1 MFIDKARIF
10 VKSGN
15 GGNGAVSF
23 RREKYVPAGG
33 PDGGDGGNGA
43 SVIFEV
49 DLGLR
54 TLMDFKYQRKYVA
67 EHGEDGSKKRKAG
80 KNGEDLVLKVPPGTI
95 IRDEATGL
103 IIADLKEEGDKAIV
117 ARGGRGGKGN
127 QHFANAVRQ
136 APAFARSGSEAT
148 GLIIADLKEEGD
160 KAIVARGGR
169 GGKGNQHFAN
179 AVRQAPAFARSGSDG
194 VEKWVVLELKMI
206 ADVGLLGFPNVGK
219 STFLSVVTKAKP
231 KIANYHFT
239 TLTPNLGVVQTK
251 FGDSFV
257 LADIPGLIEGAADGI
272 GLGHDFLRHV
282 ERTKVL
288 IHIVDISGIEG
299 RDALEDFDKI
309 NDELKL
315 YNEKLSTRPQIVVA
329 NKMDILEDE
338 TIFEDFKNELEGRG
352 YKVFKMSAATRQGI
366 DDVIAYVS
374 ELLQDAEEI
383 ELVSEEEMFR
393 PELDEPQDEGLQI
406 EIEDGVYVVTGKS
419 LRRIMYSVNFE
430 DMESLQYFQ
439 KAMESQGVFDRLRE
453 MGIEDGDTVRIY
465 EIEFEF
471 YN

>member
-1 MFIDKARIF
+1 MFIDKARIL
-10 VKSGN
+10 VKAGN

-33 PDGGDGGNGA
+33 PDGGDGGRGA

-49 DLGLR
+49 DNDLR

-67 EHGEDGSKKRKAG
+67 TPGGDGSKKRQAG
-80 KNGEDLVLKVPPGTI
+80 KNGEDLVLKVPAGTI
-95 IRDEATGL
+95 IRDEASGK
-103 IIADLKEEGDKAIV
+103 IIADLKHEGDRAVV

-136 APAFARSGSEAT
+136 APNFAKSGT
-148 GLIIADLKEEGD
+148 DGEE
-160 KAIVARGGR
+160 R
-169 GGKGNQHFAN
+169 
-179 AVRQAPAFARSGSDG
+179 
-194 VEKWVVLELKMI
+194 WVILELKMI

-219 STFLSVVTKAKP
+219 STFLSVVTAAKP

-257 LADIPGLIEGAADGI
+257 LADIPGLIEGAAEGI

-288 IHIVDISGIEG
+288 IHIVDISGLEG
-299 RDALEDFDKI
+299 RNALEDFDAI
-309 NDELKL
+309 NGELKL
-315 YNEKLSTRPQIVVA
+315 YNEKLSTRPQVVVA
-329 NKMDILEDE
+329 NKIDILEDE
-338 TIFEDFKNELEGRG
+338 SVYEEFKTTLEERG
-352 YKVFKMSAATRQGI
+352 YKVFKMSAATREGI

-374 ELLQDAEEI
+374 QILKDAEEI
-383 ELVSEEEMFR
+383 ELVSEEELYV
-393 PELDEPQDEGLQI
+393 PELDDEQEEGLQV

-430 DMESLQYFQ
+430 DMESIQFFQ
-439 KAMESQGVFDRLRE
+439 KTMESQGVFDKLRE
-453 MGIEDGDTVRIY
+453 MGIEDGDTVKIY
-465 EIEFEF
+465 DIEFEF

>member
-80 KNGEDLVLKVPPGTI
+80 RNGEDLILKVPAGTI

-103 IIADLKEEGDKAIV
+103 VIADLKEEGDRAVV
-117 ARGGRGGKGN
+117 AK
-127 QHFANAVRQ
+127 
-136 APAFARSGSEAT
+136 
-148 GLIIADLKEEGD
+148 
-160 KAIVARGGR
+160 GGR

-194 VEKWVVLELKMI
+194 VEKWVILELKMI

-251 FGDSFV
+251 FGESFV
-257 LADIPGLIEGAADGI
+257 LADIPGLIEGAAEGI

-288 IHIVDISGIEG
+288 IHIVDISGLEG
-299 RDALEDFDKI
+299 RDALDDFDKI
-309 NDELKL
+309 NSELKL
-315 YNEKLSTRPQIVVA
+315 YNEKLATRPQVVVA

-338 TIFEDFKNELEGRG
+338 SIFEEFKNELENRG
-352 YKVFKMSAATRQGI
+352 YKVFKMSAATRQGV

-374 ELLQDAEEI
+374 ELLQEAEEI

-393 PELDEPQDEGLQI
+393 PELDEVQDEGLQI
-406 EIEDGVYVVTGKS
+406 DIEDGVYVVTGKS
-419 LRRIMYSVNFE
+419 LRRIMYSVNFD

>member
-10 VKSGN
+10 VKAGN

-33 PDGGDGGNGA
+33 PDGGDGGRGA

-49 DLGLR
+49 DNDLR

-67 EHGEDGSKKRKAG
+67 TPGGDGSKKRQAG
-80 KNGEDLVLKVPPGTI
+80 KNGEDLVLKVPAGTI
-95 IRDEATGL
+95 IRDEASGK
-103 IIADLKEEGDKAIV
+103 IIADLKHEGDRAVV

-136 APAFARSGSEAT
+136 APNFAKSGT
-148 GLIIADLKEEGD
+148 DGEE
-160 KAIVARGGR
+160 R
-169 GGKGNQHFAN
+169 
-179 AVRQAPAFARSGSDG
+179 
-194 VEKWVVLELKMI
+194 WVILELKMI

-219 STFLSVVTKAKP
+219 STFLSVVTAAKP

-257 LADIPGLIEGAADGI
+257 LADIPGLIEGAAEGI

-288 IHIVDISGIEG
+288 IHIVDISGLEG
-299 RDALEDFDKI
+299 RNALEDFDAI
-309 NDELKL
+309 NGELKL
-315 YNEKLSTRPQIVVA
+315 YNEKLSTRPQVVVA
-329 NKMDILEDE
+329 NKIDILEDE
-338 TIFEDFKNELEGRG
+338 SVYEEFKTTLEERG
-352 YKVFKMSAATRQGI
+352 YKVFKMSAATREGI

-374 ELLQDAEEI
+374 QILKDAEEI
-383 ELVSEEEMFR
+383 ELVSEEELYV
-393 PELDEPQDEGLQI
+393 PELDDEQEEGLQV
-406 EIEDGVYVVTGKS
+406 ELEDGVYAVTGKS

-430 DMESLQYFQ
+430 DMESIQFFQ
-439 KAMESQGVFDRLRE
+439 KTMESQGVFDKLRE
-453 MGIEDGDTVRIY
+453 MGIEDGDTVKIY
-465 EIEFEF
+465 DIEFEF

>member
-80 KNGEDLVLKVPPGTI
+80 RNGEDLILKVPPGTI

-103 IIADLKEEGDKAIV
+103 VIADLKEEGDRAVV
-117 ARGGRGGKGN
+117 AK
-127 QHFANAVRQ
+127 
-136 APAFARSGSEAT
+136 
-148 GLIIADLKEEGD
+148 
-160 KAIVARGGR
+160 GGR

-239 TLTPNLGVVQTK
+239 TLTPNLGVVQAK
-251 FGDSFV
+251 FGESFV
-257 LADIPGLIEGAADGI
+257 LADIPGLIEGAAEGV

-288 IHIVDISGIEG
+288 IHIVDISGLEG
-299 RDALEDFDKI
+299 RDALDDFDKI
-309 NDELKL
+309 NGELKL
-315 YNEKLSTRPQIVVA
+315 YNEKLATRPQVVVA

-338 TIFEDFKNELEGRG
+338 SIFEEFKNELEVRG
-352 YKVFKMSAATRQGI
+352 YKVFKMSAATRQGV

-374 ELLQDAEEI
+374 ELLREAEEI

-393 PELDEPQDEGLQI
+393 PELDEVQDEGLQI
-406 EIEDGVYVVTGKS
+406 DIEDGVYVVTGKS
-419 LRRIMYSVNFE
+419 LRRIMYSVNFD

>member
-10 VKSGN
+10 VKAGN

-33 PDGGDGGNGA
+33 PDGGDGGRGA

-49 DLGLR
+49 DNDLR

-67 EHGEDGSKKRKAG
+67 TPGGDGSKKRQAG
-80 KNGEDLVLKVPPGTI
+80 KNGEDLVLKVPAGTI
-95 IRDEATGL
+95 IRDEASGK
-103 IIADLKEEGDKAIV
+103 IIADLKHEGDRAVV

-136 APAFARSGSEAT
+136 APNFAKSGT
-148 GLIIADLKEEGD
+148 DGEE
-160 KAIVARGGR
+160 R
-169 GGKGNQHFAN
+169 
-179 AVRQAPAFARSGSDG
+179 
-194 VEKWVVLELKMI
+194 WVILELKMI

-219 STFLSVVTKAKP
+219 STFLSVVTAAKP

-257 LADIPGLIEGAADGI
+257 LADIPGLIEGAAEGI

-288 IHIVDISGIEG
+288 IHIVDISGLEG
-299 RDALEDFDKI
+299 RNALEDFDAI
-309 NDELKL
+309 NGELKL
-315 YNEKLSTRPQIVVA
+315 YNEKLSTRPQVVVA
-329 NKMDILEDE
+329 FMDLCQDMNKIDILEDE
-338 TIFEDFKNELEGRG
+338 SVYEEFKTTLEERG
-352 YKVFKMSAATRQGI
+352 YKVFKMSAATREGI

-374 ELLQDAEEI
+374 QILKDAEEI
-383 ELVSEEEMFR
+383 ELVSEEELYV
-393 PELDEPQDEGLQI
+393 PELDDEQEEGLQV
-406 EIEDGVYVVTGKS
+406 EIDDGVYVVTGKS

-430 DMESLQYFQ
+430 DMESIQFFQ
-439 KAMESQGVFDRLRE
+439 KTMESQGVFDKLRE
-453 MGIEDGDTVRIY
+453 MGIEDGDTVKIY
-465 EIEFEF
+465 DIEFEF

>member
-80 KNGEDLVLKVPPGTI
+80 RNGEDLILKVPPGTI

-103 IIADLKEEGDKAIV
+103 VIADLKEEGDRAVV
-117 ARGGRGGKGN
+117 AK
-127 QHFANAVRQ
+127 
-136 APAFARSGSEAT
+136 
-148 GLIIADLKEEGD
+148 
-160 KAIVARGGR
+160 GGR

-251 FGDSFV
+251 FGESFV
-257 LADIPGLIEGAADGI
+257 LADIPGLIEGAAEGV

-288 IHIVDISGIEG
+288 IHIVDISGLEG
-299 RDALEDFDKI
+299 RDALDDFDKI
-309 NDELKL
+309 NGGLKL
-315 YNEKLSTRPQIVVA
+315 YNEKLATRPQVVVA

-338 TIFEDFKNELEGRG
+338 SIFEEFKNELEGRG
-352 YKVFKMSAATRQGI
+352 YKVFKMSAATRQGV

-374 ELLQDAEEI
+374 ELLREAEEI

-393 PELDEPQDEGLQI
+393 PELDEQQDEGLQI
-406 EIEDGVYVVTGKS
+406 DIEDGVYVVTGKS
-419 LRRIMYSVNFE
+419 LRRIMYSVNFD

>member
-10 VKSGN
+10 VKAGN
-15 GGNGAVSF
+15 GGNGAVAF
-23 RREKYVPAGG
+23 RKEKYVPAGG

-54 TLMDFKYQRKYVA
+54 TLMDFKYQRKYHA
-67 EHGEDGSKKRKAG
+67 EPGGDGTKGKRAG
-80 KNGEDLVLKVPPGTI
+80 KNGEDLVLKVPAGTVI
-95 IRDEATGL
+95 KDEATGL
-103 IIADLKEEGDKAIV
+103 ILADLKEEGDRAVI

-127 QHFANAVRQ
+127 QHFANSVRQ
-136 APAFARSGSEAT
+136 APAFAKSGT
-148 GLIIADLKEEGD
+148 
-160 KAIVARGGR
+160 
-169 GGKGNQHFAN
+169 
-179 AVRQAPAFARSGSDG
+179 DG
-194 VEKWVVLELKMI
+194 QERWVVLELKMI

-251 FGDSFV
+251 FGESFV
-257 LADIPGLIEGAADGI
+257 LADIPGLIEGAAEGI

-299 RDALEDFDKI
+299 RNALEDFDKI
-309 NDELKL
+309 NDELRL
-315 YNEKLSTRPQIVVA
+315 YNERLSTRPQVVVA
-329 NKMDILEDE
+329 NKIDILEDE
-338 TIFEDFKNELEGRG
+338 SVFEDFKNELESRG
-352 YKVFKMSAATRQGI
+352 YKVFKMSAATRQGV
-366 DDVIAYVS
+366 DDVIAYVTQ
-374 ELLQDAEEI
+374 LLQEVEDV
-383 ELVSEEEMFR
+383 ELVTEEEMYR
-393 PELDEPQDEGLQI
+393 PELDVQEEEGLTI
-406 EIEDGVYVVTGKS
+406 EIDEDGVYVVTGKA
-419 LRRIMYSVNFE
+419 LRRIMYSVNFD

-439 KAMESQGVFDRLRE
+439 KAMESQGVFDQLRE

-465 EIEFEF
+465 ELEFEF

>member
-80 KNGEDLVLKVPPGTI
+80 RNGEDLILKVPPGTI
-95 IRDEATGL
+95 IGDEATGL
-103 IIADLKEEGDKAIV
+103 VIADLKEEGDRAVV
-117 ARGGRGGKGN
+117 AK
-127 QHFANAVRQ
+127 
-136 APAFARSGSEAT
+136 
-148 GLIIADLKEEGD
+148 
-160 KAIVARGGR
+160 GGR

-257 LADIPGLIEGAADGI
+257 LADIPGLIEGAAEGV

-288 IHIVDISGIEG
+288 IHIVDISGLEG

-315 YNEKLSTRPQIVVA
+315 YNEKLATRPQVVVA

-338 TIFEDFKNELEGRG
+338 SIFEEFKNELEDRG
-352 YKVFKMSAATRQGI
+352 YKVFKMSAATRQGV

-374 ELLQDAEEI
+374 ELLKEAEEI

-393 PELDEPQDEGLQI
+393 PELDEQQDEGLQI
-406 EIEDGVYVVTGKS
+406 DIEDGVYVVTGKS
-419 LRRIMYSVNFE
+419 LRRIMYSVNFD

>member
-80 KNGEDLVLKVPPGTI
+80 KNGEDLILKVPPGTI

-103 IIADLKEEGDKAIV
+103 VIADLKEEGD
-117 ARGGRGGKGN
+117 R
-127 QHFANAVRQ
+127 AV
-136 APAFARSGSEAT
+136 
-148 GLIIADLKEEGD
+148 
-160 KAIVARGGR
+160 VARGGR

-251 FGDSFV
+251 FGESFV
-257 LADIPGLIEGAADGI
+257 LADIPGLIEGAAEGV

-288 IHIVDISGIEG
+288 IHIVDISGLEG

-315 YNEKLSTRPQIVVA
+315 YNEKLSTRPQVVVA

-338 TIFEDFKNELEGRG
+338 SVFDEFKNELEGRG
-352 YKVFKMSAATRQGI
+352 YKVFKMSAATRQGV

-374 ELLQDAEEI
+374 ELLREAEEI

-393 PELDEPQDEGLQI
+393 PELDEQQDEGLQI
-406 EIEDGVYVVTGKS
+406 DIEDGVYVVTGKS
-419 LRRIMYSVNFE
+419 LRRIMYSVNFD

>member
-80 KNGEDLVLKVPPGTI
+80 RNGEDLILKVPPGTI
-95 IRDEATGL
+95 IRDEAIGL
-103 IIADLKEEGDKAIV
+103 VIADLKEEGDRAVV
-117 ARGGRGGKGN
+117 AK
-127 QHFANAVRQ
+127 
-136 APAFARSGSEAT
+136 
-148 GLIIADLKEEGD
+148 
-160 KAIVARGGR
+160 GGR

-251 FGDSFV
+251 FGESFV
-257 LADIPGLIEGAADGI
+257 LADIPGLIEGAAEGV

-288 IHIVDISGIEG
+288 IHIVDISGLEG
-299 RDALEDFDKI
+299 RDALDDFDKI
-309 NDELKL
+309 NGELKL
-315 YNEKLSTRPQIVVA
+315 YNEKLATRPQVVVA

-338 TIFEDFKNELEGRG
+338 SIFDEFKNELEGRG
-352 YKVFKMSAATRQGI
+352 YKVFKMSAATRQGV

-374 ELLQDAEEI
+374 ELLREAEEI

-393 PELDEPQDEGLQI
+393 PELDEVQDEGLQI
-406 EIEDGVYVVTGKS
+406 DIEDGVYVVTGKS
-419 LRRIMYSVNFE
+419 LRRIMYSVNFD

>member
-80 KNGEDLVLKVPPGTI
+80 RNGEDLILKVPPGTI

-103 IIADLKEEGDKAIV
+103 VIADLKEEGDRAVV
-117 ARGGRGGKGN
+117 AK
-127 QHFANAVRQ
+127 
-136 APAFARSGSEAT
+136 
-148 GLIIADLKEEGD
+148 
-160 KAIVARGGR
+160 GGR

-257 LADIPGLIEGAADGI
+257 LADIPGLIEGAAEGV

-288 IHIVDISGIEG
+288 IHIVDISGLEG

-315 YNEKLSTRPQIVVA
+315 YNEKLATRPQVVVA

-338 TIFEDFKNELEGRG
+338 SIFEEFKNELEDRG
-352 YKVFKMSAATRQGI
+352 YKVFKMSAATRQGV

-374 ELLQDAEEI
+374 ELLKEAEEI

-393 PELDEPQDEGLQI
+393 PELDEQQDEGLQI
-406 EIEDGVYVVTGKS
+406 DIEDGVYVVTGKS
-419 LRRIMYSVNFE
+419 LRRIMYSVNFD

-453 MGIEDGDTVRIY
+453 MGARK
-465 EIEFEF
+465 
-471 YN
+471 NRA

>member
-80 KNGEDLVLKVPPGTI
+80 RNGEDLILKVPPGTI

-103 IIADLKEEGDKAIV
+103 VIADLKEEGDRAVV
-117 ARGGRGGKGN
+117 AK
-127 QHFANAVRQ
+127 
-136 APAFARSGSEAT
+136 
-148 GLIIADLKEEGD
+148 
-160 KAIVARGGR
+160 GGR

-251 FGDSFV
+251 FGESFV
-257 LADIPGLIEGAADGI
+257 LADIPGLIEGAAEGV

-288 IHIVDISGIEG
+288 IHIVDISGLEG
-299 RDALEDFDKI
+299 RDALDDFDKI
-309 NDELKL
+309 NGELKL
-315 YNEKLSTRPQIVVA
+315 YNEKLATRPQVVVA

-338 TIFEDFKNELEGRG
+338 SIFDEFKNELEGRG
-352 YKVFKMSAATRQGI
+352 YKVFKMSAATRQGV

-374 ELLQDAEEI
+374 ELLREAEEI

-393 PELDEPQDEGLQI
+393 PELDEVQDEGLQI
-406 EIEDGVYVVTGKS
+406 DIEDGVYVVTGKS
-419 LRRIMYSVNFE
+419 LRRIMYSVNFD

-471 YN
+471 YNQYR

>member
-10 VKSGN
+10 VKAGN

-33 PDGGDGGNGA
+33 PDGGDGGRGA

-49 DLGLR
+49 DNDLR

-67 EHGEDGSKKRKAG
+67 TPGGDGSKKRQAG
-80 KNGEDLVLKVPPGTI
+80 KNGEDLVLKVPAGTI
-95 IRDEATGL
+95 IRDEASGK
-103 IIADLKEEGDKAIV
+103 IIADLKHEGDRAVV

-136 APAFARSGSEAT
+136 APNFAKSGT
-148 GLIIADLKEEGD
+148 DGEE
-160 KAIVARGGR
+160 R
-169 GGKGNQHFAN
+169 
-179 AVRQAPAFARSGSDG
+179 
-194 VEKWVVLELKMI
+194 WVILELKMI

-219 STFLSVVTKAKP
+219 STFLSVVTAAKP

-257 LADIPGLIEGAADGI
+257 LADIPGLIEGAAEGV

-288 IHIVDISGIEG
+288 IHIVDISGLEG
-299 RDALEDFDKI
+299 RNALEDFDAI

-315 YNEKLSTRPQIVVA
+315 YNEKLSTRPQVVVA
-329 NKMDILEDE
+329 NKIDILEDE
-338 TIFEDFKNELEGRG
+338 SVYEEFKTTLEDRG
-352 YKVFKMSAATRQGI
+352 YKVFKMSAATREGI

-374 ELLQDAEEI
+374 QVLKDAEEI
-383 ELVSEEEMFR
+383 ELVSEEELYV
-393 PELDEPQDEGLQI
+393 PELDAIEEEGLQV
-406 EIEDGVYVVTGKS
+406 EIEDGVYVVTGKA

-430 DMESLQYFQ
+430 DMESIQFFQ
-439 KAMESQGVFDRLRE
+439 KAMESQGVFDKLRE
-453 MGIEDGDTVRIY
+453 MGIEDGDTVKIY

-471 YN
+471 YD

>member
-80 KNGEDLVLKVPPGTI
+80 RNGEDLILKVPPGTI

-103 IIADLKEEGDKAIV
+103 VIADLKEEGDRAVV
-117 ARGGRGGKGN
+117 AK
-127 QHFANAVRQ
+127 
-136 APAFARSGSEAT
+136 
-148 GLIIADLKEEGD
+148 
-160 KAIVARGGR
+160 GGR

-239 TLTPNLGVVQTK
+239 TLTPNLGVVRVRENN
-251 FGDSFV
+251 SFV
-257 LADIPGLIEGAADGI
+257 VADLPGLIEGASLGE
-272 GLGHDFLRHV
+272 GLGEKFLKHI
-282 ERTKVL
+282 ERTRV
-288 IHIVDISGIEG
+288 IAHVIDMAGTEG
-299 RDALEDFDKI
+299 RCPYDDYVI
-309 NDELKL
+309 ITNELKNF
-315 YNEKLSTRPQIVVA
+315 NEKILDKAQIIIA
-329 NKMDILEDE
+329 NKMDMPGAKENLEQFKE
-338 TIFEDFKNELEGRG
+338 KVKNIKIFEVSALNNEGL
-352 YKVFKMSAATRQGI
+352 K
-366 DDVIAYVS
+366 DVIS
-374 ELLQDAEEI
+374 ELGDMLAKIKKEPLYTPEKF
-383 ELVSEEEMFR
+383 ESHVLYKFEEEEPFR
-393 PELDEPQDEGLQI
+393 IYREGNTFVITGDVVEKLLKMTKFNTDEAALRFANKLKKL
-406 EIEDGVYVVTGKS
+406 GVDDK
-419 LRRIMYSVNFE
+419 
-430 DMESLQYFQ
+430 
-439 KAMESQGVFDRLRE
+439 LRE
-453 MGIEDGDTVRIY
+453 MGATDGDNVRILD
-465 EIEFEF
+465 FEF
-471 YN
+471 DYKES

>member
-1 MFIDKARIF
+1 MFIDKAKIF
-10 VKSGN
+10 VKAGN

-33 PDGGDGGNGA
+33 PDGGDGGRGA

-49 DLGLR
+49 DNDLR

-67 EHGEDGSKKRKAG
+67 TPGGDGSKKRQAG
-80 KNGEDLVLKVPPGTI
+80 KNGEDLVLKVPAGTI
-95 IRDEATGL
+95 IRDEATGK
-103 IIADLKEEGDKAIV
+103 IIADLKEEGERAVV

-136 APAFARSGSEAT
+136 APNFAKSGT
-148 GLIIADLKEEGD
+148 DGEE
-160 KAIVARGGR
+160 R
-169 GGKGNQHFAN
+169 
-179 AVRQAPAFARSGSDG
+179 
-194 VEKWVVLELKMI
+194 WVILELKMI

-219 STFLSVVTKAKP
+219 STFLSVVTAAKP

-239 TLTPNLGVVQTK
+239 TLTPNLGVVKTK
-251 FGDSFV
+251 YGDSFV
-257 LADIPGLIEGAADGI
+257 LADIPGLIEGAAEGI

-288 IHIVDISGIEG
+288 IHIVDISGLEG
-299 RDALEDFDKI
+299 RNALEDFDAI

-315 YNEKLSTRPQIVVA
+315 YNEKLSTRPQVVVA
-329 NKMDILEDE
+329 NKIDILEDE
-338 TIFEDFKNELEGRG
+338 SVYEEFKTTLEDRG
-352 YKVFKMSAATRQGI
+352 YKVFKMSAATREGI

-374 ELLQDAEEI
+374 QVLKDAEEI
-383 ELVSEEEMFR
+383 ELVSEEELYV
-393 PELDEPQDEGLQI
+393 PELDAIEEEGLQV
-406 EIEDGVYVVTGKS
+406 EIEDGVYVVTGKA

-430 DMESLQYFQ
+430 DMESIQFFQ
-439 KAMESQGVFDRLRE
+439 KAMESQGVFDKLRE
-453 MGIEDGDTVRIY
+453 MGIEDGDTVKIY
-465 EIEFEF
+465 DIEFEF

>member
-80 KNGEDLVLKVPPGTI
+80 RNGEDLILKVPAGTI

-103 IIADLKEEGDKAIV
+103 VIADLKEEGDRAVV
-117 ARGGRGGKGN
+117 AKGGRGGKGN
-127 QHFANAVRQ
+127 QHF
-136 APAFARSGSEAT
+136 
-148 GLIIADLKEEGD
+148 D
-160 KAIVARGGR
+160 
-169 GGKGNQHFAN
+169 N

-194 VEKWVVLELKMI
+194 VEKWVILELKMI

-251 FGDSFV
+251 FGESFV
-257 LADIPGLIEGAADGI
+257 LADIPGLIEGAAEGI

-288 IHIVDISGIEG
+288 IHIVDISGLEG
-299 RDALEDFDKI
+299 RDALDDFDKI
-309 NDELKL
+309 NSELKL
-315 YNEKLSTRPQIVVA
+315 YNEKLAKIPQVVVA
-329 NKMDILEDE
+329 NKIDILEDE
-338 TIFEDFKNELEGRG
+338 SIFEEFKNKLENRG
-352 YKVFKMSAATRQGI
+352 YKVFKMSAATRQGV
-366 DDVIAYVS
+366 DDVISYVS
-374 ELLQDAEEI
+374 ELLQEAEEI

-393 PELDEPQDEGLQI
+393 PELDEVQDEGLQI
-406 EIEDGVYVVTGKS
+406 DIEDGVYVVTGKS
-419 LRRIMYSVNFE
+419 LRRIMYSVNFD

>member
-10 VKSGN
+10 VKAGN
-15 GGNGAVSF
+15 GGNGSVAF
-23 RREKYVPAGG
+23 RKEKYVPAGG
-33 PDGGDGGNGA
+33 PDGGDGGRGA
-43 SVIFEV
+43 SIIFEV

-67 EHGEDGSKKRKAG
+67 ESGGDGSKKKKAG
-80 KNGEDLVLKVPPGTI
+80 KNGDDLVLKVPPGTI

-103 IIADLKEEGDKAIV
+103 IIADLKEEGDRAVVVK
-117 ARGGRGGKGN
+117 GGRGGKGN

-136 APAFARSGSEAT
+136 APAFAKSGT
-148 GLIIADLKEEGD
+148 DGEE
-160 KAIVARGGR
+160 R
-169 GGKGNQHFAN
+169 
-179 AVRQAPAFARSGSDG
+179 
-194 VEKWVVLELKMI
+194 WVVLELKMI

-257 LADIPGLIEGAADGI
+257 LADIPGLIEGAAEGV

-288 IHIVDISGIEG
+288 IHIVDITGHEG
-299 RDALEDFDKI
+299 RNALEDFDKI
-309 NDELKL
+309 NGELAL
-315 YNEKLSTRPQIVVA
+315 YNERLSHRPQVVVA

-338 TIFEDFKNELEGRG
+338 SVYEEFKEELEGRG

-374 ELLQDAEEI
+374 QLLKEVEDV
-383 ELVSEEEMFR
+383 ELVTEEEMYR
-393 PELDEPQDEGLQI
+393 PELDESNEDEGLTV
-406 EIEDGVYVVTGKS
+406 EIEDGIYVVKGKS

-430 DMESLQYFQ
+430 DMESIQYFQ
-439 KAMESQGVFDRLRE
+439 KAMESEGVFDKLRE
-453 MGIEDGDTVRIY
+453 MGIEDGDTVKIY

>member
-1 MFIDKARIF
+1 MFIDISRIF
-10 VKSGN
+10 VKDGN
-15 GGNGAVSF
+15 GGNGSVAF
-23 RREKYVPAGG
+23 RKEKYVPAGG
-33 PDGGDGGNGA
+33 PDGGDGGRGA
-43 SVIFEV
+43 SIIFEV

-67 EHGEDGSKKRKAG
+67 ESGGDGSKKKKAG
-80 KNGEDLVLKVPPGTI
+80 KNGDDLVLKVPPGTI

-103 IIADLKEEGDKAIV
+103 IIADLKEEGDRAVVVK
-117 ARGGRGGKGN
+117 GGRGGKGN

-136 APAFARSGSEAT
+136 APAFAKSGT
-148 GLIIADLKEEGD
+148 DGEE
-160 KAIVARGGR
+160 R
-169 GGKGNQHFAN
+169 
-179 AVRQAPAFARSGSDG
+179 
-194 VEKWVVLELKMI
+194 WVVLELKMI

-257 LADIPGLIEGAADGI
+257 LADIPGLIEGAAEGV

-288 IHIVDISGIEG
+288 IHIVDITGHEG
-299 RDALEDFDKI
+299 RNALEDFDKI
-309 NDELKL
+309 NGELAL
-315 YNEKLSTRPQIVVA
+315 YNERLSHRPQVVVA

-338 TIFEDFKNELEGRG
+338 SVYEEFKEELEGRG

-374 ELLQDAEEI
+374 QLLKEVEDV
-383 ELVSEEEMFR
+383 ELVTEEEMYR
-393 PELDEPQDEGLQI
+393 PELDESNEDEGLTV
-406 EIEDGVYVVTGKS
+406 EIEDGIYVVKGKS

-430 DMESLQYFQ
+430 DMESIQYFQ
-439 KAMESQGVFDRLRE
+439 KAMESEGVFDKLRE
-453 MGIEDGDTVRIY
+453 MGIEDGDTVKIY

>member
-1 MFIDKARIF
+1 MSIDKARIF

-80 KNGEDLVLKVPPGTI
+80 RNGEDLILKVPPGTI

-103 IIADLKEEGDKAIV
+103 VIADLKEEGDRAVV
-117 ARGGRGGKGN
+117 AK
-127 QHFANAVRQ
+127 
-136 APAFARSGSEAT
+136 
-148 GLIIADLKEEGD
+148 
-160 KAIVARGGR
+160 GGR

-251 FGDSFV
+251 FGESFV
-257 LADIPGLIEGAADGI
+257 LADIPGLIEGAAEGV

-288 IHIVDISGIEG
+288 IHIVDISGLEG
-299 RDALEDFDKI
+299 RDALDDFDKI
-309 NDELKL
+309 NGELKL
-315 YNEKLSTRPQIVVA
+315 YNEKLATRPQVVVA

-338 TIFEDFKNELEGRG
+338 SIFDEFKNELEGRG
-352 YKVFKMSAATRQGI
+352 YKVFKMSAATRQGV

-374 ELLQDAEEI
+374 ELLREAEEI

-393 PELDEPQDEGLQI
+393 PELDEVQDEGLQI
-406 EIEDGVYVVTGKS
+406 DIEDGVYVVTGKS
-419 LRRIMYSVNFE
+419 LRRIMYSVNFD

>member
-10 VKSGN
+10 VKAGN
-15 GGNGAVSF
+15 GGNGAVTF

-33 PDGGDGGNGA
+33 PDGGDGGRGA

-49 DLGLR
+49 DNDLR

-67 EHGEDGSKKRKAG
+67 TPGGDGSKKRQAG
-80 KNGEDLVLKVPPGTI
+80 KNGEDLVLKVPAGTI
-95 IRDEATGL
+95 IRDEASGK
-103 IIADLKEEGDKAIV
+103 IIADLKHEGDRAVV

-136 APAFARSGSEAT
+136 APNFAKSGT
-148 GLIIADLKEEGD
+148 DGEE
-160 KAIVARGGR
+160 R
-169 GGKGNQHFAN
+169 
-179 AVRQAPAFARSGSDG
+179 
-194 VEKWVVLELKMI
+194 WVILELKMI

-219 STFLSVVTKAKP
+219 STFLSVVTAAKP

-257 LADIPGLIEGAADGI
+257 LADIPGLIEGAAEGI

-288 IHIVDISGIEG
+288 IHIVDISGLEG
-299 RDALEDFDKI
+299 RNALEDFDAI
-309 NDELKL
+309 NGELKL
-315 YNEKLSTRPQIVVA
+315 YNEKLSTRPQVVVA
-329 NKMDILEDE
+329 NKIDILEDE
-338 TIFEDFKNELEGRG
+338 SVYEEFKTTLEERG
-352 YKVFKMSAATRQGI
+352 YKVFKMSAATREGI

-374 ELLQDAEEI
+374 QILKDAEEI
-383 ELVSEEEMFR
+383 ELVSEEELYV
-393 PELDEPQDEGLQI
+393 PELDDVEEEGLQV

-430 DMESLQYFQ
+430 DMESIQFFQ
-439 KAMESQGVFDRLRE
+439 KTMESQGVFDKLRE
-453 MGIEDGDTVRIY
+453 MGIEDGDTVKIY
-465 EIEFEF
+465 DIEFEF

>member
-10 VKSGN
+10 VKAGN
-15 GGNGAVSF
+15 GGNGSVAF
-23 RREKYVPAGG
+23 RKEKYVPAGG
-33 PDGGDGGNGA
+33 PDGGDGGRGA
-43 SVIFEV
+43 SIIFEV

-67 EHGEDGSKKRKAG
+67 ESGGDGSKKKKAG
-80 KNGEDLVLKVPPGTI
+80 KNGEDLILKVPAGTI

-103 IIADLKEEGDKAIV
+103 IIADLKEEGDRAVVVK
-117 ARGGRGGKGN
+117 GGRGGKGN

-136 APAFARSGSEAT
+136 APAFAKSGT
-148 GLIIADLKEEGD
+148 DGEE
-160 KAIVARGGR
+160 R
-169 GGKGNQHFAN
+169 
-179 AVRQAPAFARSGSDG
+179 
-194 VEKWVVLELKMI
+194 WVILELKMI

-257 LADIPGLIEGAADGI
+257 LADIPGLIEGAAEGV

-288 IHIVDISGIEG
+288 IHIVDITGHEG
-299 RDALEDFDKI
+299 RNALEDFDKI
-309 NDELKL
+309 NVELSL
-315 YNEKLSTRPQIVVA
+315 YNERLSHRPQVVVA
-329 NKMDILEDE
+329 NKIDILEDE
-338 TIFEDFKNELEGRG
+338 SVYEEFKEELESRG

-366 DDVIAYVS
+366 DDVINYVS
-374 ELLQDAEEI
+374 QLLKEVEDV
-383 ELVSEEEMFR
+383 ELVTEEEMYR
-393 PELDEPQDEGLQI
+393 PELDESNEDEGLTV
-406 EIEDGVYVVTGKS
+406 EIEDGIYVVKGKS

-430 DMESLQYFQ
+430 DMESIQYFQ
-439 KAMESQGVFDRLRE
+439 KAMESEGVFDKLRD
-453 MGIEDGDTVRIY
+453 MGIEDGDTVKIY